1 MSVERPLPAAQH
13 SPLSHVV
20 VQTEAAVVVVVIGA
34 AARRRERE
42 RKGERVEESKAA
54 DVLFALRLSR
64 EVLVCAGDAAV
75 RGFDETK
82 KNESV
87 RNNETNHMALPRVGP

>member
-1 MSVERPLPAAQH
+1 M
-13 SPLSHVV
+13 
-20 VQTEAAVVVVVIGA
+20 EAAVVVVVIGA
-34 AARRRERE
+34 AARRREARAKG
-42 RKGERVEESKAA
+42 RKRVKESKAA

-87 RNNETNHMALPRVGP
+87 RNNETNHRALPRVGP